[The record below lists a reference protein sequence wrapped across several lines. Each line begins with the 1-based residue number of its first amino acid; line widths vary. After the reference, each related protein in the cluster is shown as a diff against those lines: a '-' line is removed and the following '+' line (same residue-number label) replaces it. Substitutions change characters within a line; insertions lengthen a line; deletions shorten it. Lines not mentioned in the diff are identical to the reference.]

1 MLEQNCR
8 TCRYS
13 IGQPDGVHLWC
24 ELHRLP
30 VVFPCGWCE
39 REAGADE
46 KEENPQTVA
55 ILLNV
60 VFD

>member
-1 MLEQNCR
+1 MNL
-8 TCRYS
+8 TGG
-13 IGQPDGVHLWC
+13 IHLWC
-24 ELHRLP
+24 EQHRLV
-30 VVFPCGWCE
+30 VVFPYGWWE